1 MSLANDY
8 FLLYHGTTFEQ
19 NLDVEP
25 IDAKIDNDIYSIY
38 SLILSTTRKNFEKYI
53 PLTSFKTYCQKLN
66 VKTPN
71 NIEELNHLQHNIV
84 ENIVGT
90 KSKEH
95 IFILQDSFK
104 YLKEKEMINSEE
116 LQKLLSLFDPKEL
129 DIIENTVLFDT
140 SSNEKEEEEKKSSF
154 KELKSVLE
162 SIVDEVKELVTT
174 NEKFKDE
181 LTDTKHYLN
190 NQKFSIGITGV
201 MNAGKSTMLNALM
214 GKEILGSAV
223 VPETANLTI
232 VKHNP
237 SETAKVYYWN
247 KAEWQR
253 IENAAKELESMR
265 DYVNETHRIFGDELS
280 SYIKEESRFDE
291 VDVKDLSLYTSAE
304 ASGKK
309 CNLVKYVELGSDLD
323 FLKDGI
329 EIVDTPGLD
338 DPVIQREEITKEYL
352 SQCDM
357 MLHLMNVSQSAT
369 LKDVEFIIDA
379 LLYQNISKLLIVI
392 TRADTVSKEQ
402 LQEVIDYTKSS
413 IERQLRAQNKDSQL
427 DYILKTIKF
436 IPISGRMALLHRTG
450 RAQEALDKGYTL
462 EDTGILEIEN
472 YLNETLFGSNSQ
484 KGEIV
489 VQSAKSQIL
498 RTIEKEN
505 LSLNYELQLLSKS
518 KEELENELK
527 NFTKRKEVNKRIFD
541 AMNEDIN
548 FYKNDAKNYIDSLST
563 FLQSE
568 LIDLQNVIKQRVISD
583 VRYSFEKTKKRPED
597 SRIKV
602 IVQTAIKD
610 GIIDVIRDYRY
621 KFIKK
626 SQSIGEQC
634 EQKYQ
639 DFGFVVGHKNDNFD
653 ARGFFQDDFKSGFLT
668 SNNEVLISQVI
679 NAVSKSKANKLNEL
693 DRELEGYIKNQFVD
707 IENDLKSK
715 VTKVTSILI
724 ENFFE
729 TLNAPLKRVR
739 QKLEDE
745 EKILQNQVESF
756 EQNDENRANLSI
768 EIHKKI
774 KKLDSIATN
783 IKGLR

>member
-95 IFILQDSFK
+95 ILILQDSFK

-129 DIIENTVLFDT
+129 DIIENTILFDT

-154 KELKSVLE
+154 KELKSILE

-265 DYVNETHRIFGDELS
+265 DYVNETHRIFGNELS

-693 DRELEGYIKNQFVD
+693 DRELESYIKNQFVD

-715 VTKVTSILI
+715 ITKVTSLLI

-745 EKILQNQVESF
+745 EKILQNQVESSG
-756 EQNDENRANLSI
+756 QNDENRANLSI

>member
-95 IFILQDSFK
+95 ILILQDSFK

-129 DIIENTVLFDT
+129 DIIENTILFDT

-154 KELKSVLE
+154 KELKSILE

-265 DYVNETHRIFGDELS
+265 DYVNETHRIFGNELS

-548 FYKNDAKNYIDSLST
+548 FYKNDAKNYIDSLAT

-745 EKILQNQVESF
+745 EKILQKQV
-756 EQNDENRANLSI
+756 
-768 EIHKKI
+768 
-774 KKLDSIATN
+774 
-783 IKGLR
+783 